1 MEAAFHQ
8 FYSQGLASS
17 TQKCYSSG
25 QKHFLT
31 FCSSFNLQPIPP
43 SEHTILLFI
52 SQLGLEGLSLST
64 IKSYLSAIRNLLI
77 NGGFPD
83 HQLYTPRVE
92 LVIRGIK
99 RSKVYSKDAHRSRL
113 PITPAI
119 LSQLKRAWSTH
130 PISPDCRMLWAAACI
145 GFFGFLRCAEFT
157 VPTVTSFDPCKHL
170 TLDDVSVSHSHSQST
185 VTTIAIHIKVSKT
198 DQFGKGFHIY
208 LARTGASLCPVS
220 ALLDYLSVRG
230 TNKGPLFLLA
240 NGQPLTRSIL
250 VAKVRSALSTS
261 GMDADKYS
269 GHSFRFGAATTALRA
284 GISDAKIKMLGRWE
298 STAYQLYL
306 KAPREELASVCPI
319 LATCHS

>member
-1 MEAAFHQ
+1 METAFHE

-25 QKHFLT
+25 QKRFLT

-64 IKSYLSAIRNLLI
+64 IKSYLAAIRNLLI
-77 NGGFPD
+77 NGGFPN

-99 RSKVYSKDAHRSRL
+99 RSKVYSKNAKRSRL

-119 LSQLKRAWSTH
+119 LSQLKRAWSSH
-130 PISPDCRMLWAAACI
+130 PISSDCRMLWAAACT

-157 VPTVTSFDPCKHL
+157 VPSVTSFDPCKHL
-170 TLDDVSVSHSHSQST
+170 TLDDVSVSQSQST
-185 VTTIAIHIKVSKT
+185 VTSIAIHIKVSKT
-198 DQFGKGFHIY
+198 DQFGKGYHIH
-208 LARTGASLCPVS
+208 LARTGAALCPVS
-220 ALLDYLSVRG
+220 ALLDYLSIRG
-230 TNKGPLFLLA
+230 TSKGPLFLLA
-240 NGQPLTRSIL
+240 NGHPLTRSVL
-250 VAKVRSALSTS
+250 VTKVRSALSTS
-261 GMDADKYS
+261 GMDVDKYS
-269 GHSFRFGAATTALRA
+269 GHSFRIGAATTALRA

-298 STAYQLYL
+298 SSAYQLYL
-306 KAPREELASVCPI
+306 QAPSKELASVCPI
-319 LATCHS
+319 LATCQ